1 MNILYM
7 IGNGFDLA
15 QNLKTS
21 YQDFYKYLVEQKP
34 KNAIQAKMLEQITGE
49 DHEKW
54 SDLEIALGEFTKDID
69 DKASFEDFY
78 FDLCNQLRT
87 YLIEQ
92 TNGFEVTDHIVDKY
106 IKDMVRPD
114 FYLTPREQLTYERF
128 FRNFSE
134 TRKINIVSFNYT
146 DIIDKCLDVHNADRN
161 LPTNGHSYKLNSSI
175 KLHGTLGTSYLLMGV
190 CDEKQI
196 ANPIF
201 AKDEDVLDYLVKPRS
216 NYGIGTRVE
225 EIVTHTIENAQLI
238 VTMGLSF
245 GETDK
250 VWWQTIGKRILTNN
264 RIYIFIFAH
273 ENNLPADDRRKLPI
287 KRRIRREFLSKCG
300 IKSELQSKYEEQV
313 FVSVNSGMFSPNIII
328 CQDDRKGL

>member
-34 KNAIQAKMLEQITGE
+34 KNAIQAKMLEQITGD

-54 SDLEIALGEFTKDID
+54 SDLEVALGDFTKDISN
-69 DKASFEDFY
+69 KEEFEDFY
-78 FDLCNQLRT
+78 FDLCDQLRT

-92 TNGFEVTDHIVDKY
+92 TNGFEVTEHLIDQCIRDL
-106 IKDMVRPD
+106 VRPD

-128 FRNFSE
+128 FSNFSE
-134 TRKINIVSFNYT
+134 SRKINIVSFNYT
-146 DIIDKCLDVHNADRN
+146 DIIDKCLDVYNVERN
-161 LPTNGHSYKLNSSI
+161 LPTNGHSYKLVPTI

-190 CDEKQI
+190 NDESQI
-196 ANPIF
+196 VNPAF
-201 AKDEDVLDYLVKPRS
+201 AKDEDILDYMVKPRS

-225 EIVTHTIENAQLI
+225 EIVTRLIENAQLI

-245 GETDK
+245 GETDR
-250 VWWQTIGKRILTNN
+250 VWWQTIGKKNTR
-264 RIYIFIFAH
+264 
-273 ENNLPADDRRKLPI
+273 
-287 KRRIRREFLSKCG
+287 
-300 IKSELQSKYEEQV
+300 
-313 FVSVNSGMFSPNIII
+313 
-328 CQDDRKGL
+328 